1 MTTSGSVNIPPSFR
15 LVDIGEKAF
24 KKLTI
29 DNPRALSP
37 EVLPDLI
44 SHRAGRMEACYPRIF
59 KPRGNLV
66 SRSTPWAVTT
76 HMSPMHAACLSS
88 PN

>member
-37 EVLPDLI
+37 EGFFRTSFLTALDAWRPAI
-44 SHRAGRMEACYPRIF
+44 PGSSNHAGIWSVARPLGR
-59 KPRGNLV
+59 
-66 SRSTPWAVTT
+66 
-76 HMSPMHAACLSS
+76 
-88 PN
+88 